1 MCPPGR
7 HVHRTADSP
16 VGGPLGGCHL
26 SAMAHTVVGQ
36 SCPAFSMSLR
46 VVWGCVPPGWGSG
59 MKGGYRMQT
68 SLSTSEGFPAPRHLC
83 TGSATETEESPL
95 PHTFDK
101 HLVQCD
107 W

>member
-68 SLSTSEGFPAPRHLC
+68 SLSTSEGFPGTSSSLYRISHRNRGVTTSSHLRQAL
-83 TGSATETEESPL
+83 GSM
-95 PHTFDK
+95 
-101 HLVQCD
+101 
-107 W
+107 